1 MAQIGIS
8 EFTFGYAFLFEQ
20 THANWAGLTAAP
32 VLPSL
37 QQEQDAGW
45 DAHLPLAGTDF
56 YYQFKLSDYL
66 SRSNASYIADGTYA
80 SPYYRMSL
88 HRRNGSQQHRRLRRL
103 SLVNPDTYYV
113 APEFN
118 SIEHF
123 NSRFLARQVTAD
135 CRIIPVDV
143 CEDITD
149 TEQHCITFRPGD
161 SSWTF
166 HSERKRHERSHR
178 GEELGEVYGQ
188 TKSRWRPID
197 LHFAEALFEQTREFA
212 RTMVSEEDP
221 RGAERLR
228 PMVDDGVAT
237 RERRHFL
244 MRTADILSTTVGV
257 ILVLVGSR
265 R

>member
-45 DAHLPLAGTDF
+45 DAHLPLTGTDF

-80 SPYYRMSL
+80 TPYYRISL
-88 HRRNGSQQHRRLRRL
+88 HRRNGSQQHCRLRQL
-103 SLVNPDTYYV
+103 SMVKPHTYYV

-135 CRIIPVDV
+135 CRIIPVNV

-149 TEQHCITFRPGD
+149 NEQHCITFRQGD
-161 SSWTF
+161 PLWTF
-166 HSERKRHERSHR
+166 HSERQRHERSYR
-178 GEELGEVYGQ
+178 GAELGEIYGQ

-197 LHFAEALFEQTREFA
+197 LHFAEGLFEQTRDFA
-212 RTMVSEEDP
+212 RSMVAEEDP
-221 RGAERLR
+221 QGAERLR
-228 PMVDDGVAT
+228 PMLDDGVT
-237 RERRHFL
+237 VKERRHFL

-257 ILVLVGSR
+257 TLVLVGSR
-265 R
+265 A